1 MTIPHRVYFVP
12 GMFGFGRLGTY
23 DYFTHLRVGLEERF
37 RRAGVTVAFEDVPA
51 PPTSS
56 LRHRTRILATTIA
69 RTSGGEHGPIHLVGH
84 STGGLDVRLLLS
96 PSAHLGLNAELLS
109 FRSRIRTAITVNTP
123 HYGTPLA
130 GYFATVSGTRF
141 LYAISLFTVVSLS
154 LGEPSLAI
162 FSRLLGGVGRI
173 DNLIAGEIKLL
184 SRFTDSILRY
194 VDKEARDEIMD
205 FLSKIRVDQ
214 GAVIQTMPESMD
226 LFNCTT
232 ENDSSVRYASI
243 ASAAPPPRSLR
254 MARRI
259 RSPYAALT
267 ALLYSTLYQFASQ
280 GPKVYPYARPTARE
294 AELLRVGIDHEVTDA
309 SNDGVVPTLSMLW
322 GELIWAGEADH
333 LDVLGH
339 FHDAIQ
345 PSSHTDWVTSGARFT
360 RQRFGAL
367 LDAIAAFQLA
377 R

>member
-1 MTIPHRVYFVP
+1 MTPPHRVYFVP
-12 GMFGFGRLGTY
+12 GMFGFARLGTF

-37 RRAGVTVAFEDVPA
+37 RRAGIEVLFEDVPA

-56 LRHRTRILATTIA
+56 LRHRTRILATTVA
-69 RTSGGEHGPIHLVGH
+69 RTATGEQGPIHLVGH

-96 PSAHLGLNAELLS
+96 PNAHIGLAPELLS
-109 FRSRIRTAITVNTP
+109 FRSRVRTAITINTP

-130 GYFATVSGTRF
+130 GYFATVSGTRL
-141 LYAISLFTVVSLS
+141 LYAISLFTVLSLS

-162 FSRLLGGVGRI
+162 FSRVLGGVGRI
-173 DNLIAGEIKLL
+173 DNLIAGELKLL

-194 VDKEARDEIMD
+194 VDKEARDEITD

-226 LFNCTT
+226 LFNATT
-232 ENDSSVRYASI
+232 ENDKQVRYASV

-254 MARRI
+254 VARRI

-280 GPKVYPYARPTARE
+280 HPKVYPYARPTPRE
-294 AELLRVGIDHEVTDA
+294 AELLRVAIDPSVTDA

-339 FHDAIQ
+339 FHDDIQ
-345 PSSHTDWVTSGARFT
+345 PSTHTDWVTSGARFT

-367 LDAIAAFQLA
+367 LDAIAAFQLKA
-377 R
+377 